1 MRKPINFVL
10 LTAILGTG
18 VAFADLSGSYLVPL
32 DQEAIQYSKAP
43 VHDPIARLGERLAR
57 GEVKLEF
64 EANEMGYLRSLL
76 QHLQV
81 NIDSQ
86 VLVFSKTSFQAPRI
100 APRLPRAIYFGDEV
114 SVGWV
119 RGGDVL
125 ELAALDPK
133 QGVVFYTLD
142 MEDVAQPRFDR
153 RDSCLQCHQSGGTLG
168 IPGLVVRSVFPEPSG
183 MPLFQSG
190 TFITD
195 HRSPMKERWGGWYV
209 SGKHGSDFHMGNA
222 VVRDRATPD
231 QLETEGTQ
239 NLVSLA
245 AKFDTGAYLSPHSD
259 IVALMA
265 LEHQTHMTNLIT
277 RVGWEPRIAL
287 HYQAGK
293 NKALGEPADTM
304 SDSTRRRI
312 DSAVEE
318 MLQYM
323 LFLDEA
329 PMKEPIEGVSTFS
342 KTFPERGP
350 RDRLGRSLRDFDLK
364 QRLFKYPLSYMIY
377 SEAFDAMPSA
387 ALDRLYRRLYD
398 VLSGQDRS
406 GKYAS
411 LREADCRATFE
422 ILKDTKPNLPSYWQA
437 GPPVLSSAR

>member
-1 MRKPINFVL
+1 MKKRFNLVL
-10 LTAILGTG
+10 LTISLVGGGAL
-18 VAFADLSGSYLVPL
+18 ADLSRSYMVPL
-32 DQEAIQYSKAP
+32 DHEAIRYSKAP
-43 VHDPIARLGERLAR
+43 VDDPIARLGGRLAR

-64 EANEMGYLRSLL
+64 ENNGMGHLRSLL
-76 QHLQV
+76 KHLGV

-100 APRLPRAIYFGDEV
+100 SPGLPRAIYFGDNV

-133 QGVVFYTLD
+133 QGAVFYTLNI
-142 MEDVAQPRFDR
+142 EDVAKPRFDR
-153 RDSCLQCHQSGGTLG
+153 RDDCLQCHQSGGTLG
-168 IPGLVVRSVFPEPSG
+168 VPGIVVRSVFPEPSG

-222 VVRDRATPD
+222 VVRDRDKPD

-239 NLVSLA
+239 NLTSLA
-245 AKFDTGAYLSPHSD
+245 RKFDTGAYLSPHSD
-259 IVALMA
+259 IVALMT

-277 RVGWEPRIAL
+277 RVGWEVRMAL
-287 HYQAGK
+287 YDQVGI
-293 NKALGEPADTM
+293 NQALGRPADAI

-312 DSAVEE
+312 DSAVQE

-323 LFLDEA
+323 LFLDE
-329 PMKEPIEGVSTFS
+329 PPLKSRVEGVSGFS
-342 KTFPERGP
+342 STFPRRGP
-350 RDRLGRSLRDFDLK
+350 RDRQGRSLRDFDLER
-364 QRLFKYPLSYMIY
+364 RLFKYPLTYMIY
-377 SEAFDAMPSA
+377 SEAFDAMPTA
-387 ALDRLYRRLYD
+387 VLDRLYRRLYE
-398 VLSGQDRS
+398 VLSGQDKSPR
-406 GKYAS
+406 YTS
-411 LREADCRATFE
+411 LRQADCRAILE
-422 ILKDTKPNLPSYWQA
+422 ILRDTKPDLPGYWQA
-437 GPPVLSSAR
+437 AR